1 VVAVARAGGLDKL
14 AGRVHPVFA
23 MVFTILVYL
32 SIGPCLAI
40 PRTAS
45 TSFQMLV
52 PLIGGGTGLQLAY
65 SVLFFAA
72 AFLVALRPE
81 KLTDWLG
88 RILCPCLI
96 VLIVV
101 LFAGCLIHPL
111 AAHYGTPSAEYAA
124 LPAVQGIL
132 YGYQTMD
139 TLAGL
144 NFGAVIALNIRAR
157 GVTES
162 RAVEGGTIRAGFIAG
177 GLLLVVYAMLG
188 HAGALTGA
196 AVPGLAEG
204 HVHPDRSQHKADDD
218 DHRPGHDGRQQAHDD
233 LRAAPTDDEAQHHI
247 DGTGHDHAAQRRGK
261 PPSLHAID
269 DRRNEREGR
278 REENGHL
285 AACANLKN
293 QRAHAGR
300 KQGHVGAHARQDRH
314 QHQRAE
320 CHKKHLRTEQGI
332 FQPKRIRRIR
342 LHLHSSEK
350 NVCSLS
356 SGGSRIPGLR
366 GTAPPRR
373 IGGSASP
380 PARYRVPKM
389 RSPASPRPG
398 MM

>member
-1 VVAVARAGGLDKL
+1 MLNGRGEGNGDDEQDGFPAELGEHEIRNAEPRRGGHLAEIVDAEPDGAQVAYGDARHNGDK
-14 AGRVHPVFA
+14 AYHAAPEQGNEHRRRQRRHRNDQRRV
-23 MVFTILVYL
+23 
-32 SIGPCLAI
+32 
-40 PRTAS
+40 
-45 TSFQMLV
+45 
-52 PLIGGGTGLQLAY
+52 
-65 SVLFFAA
+65 
-72 AFLVALRPE
+72 
-81 KLTDWLG
+81 LG
-88 RILCPCLI
+88 DKHR
-96 VLIVV
+96 
-101 LFAGCLIHPL
+101 
-111 AAHYGTPSAEYAA
+111 
-124 LPAVQGIL
+124 
-132 YGYQTMD
+132 
-139 TLAGL
+139 
-144 NFGAVIALNIRAR
+144 
-157 GVTES
+157 
-162 RAVEGGTIRAGFIAG
+162 
-177 GLLLVVYAMLG
+177 
-188 HAGALTGA
+188 A

-204 HVHPDRSQHKADDD
+204 HVHPDRGQHKADDD

-278 REENGHL
+278 REKNGHL

-320 CHKKHLRTEQGI
+320 CHEKHLRTEQGI

-366 GTAPPRR
+366 GTAPLSR